1 MHPQRTLIE
10 SALNVYLNEAK
21 EGDLFRFLR
30 SGISKEYGIPH
41 DQIGN
46 APTVERM
53 VDEVYGEHS
62 SKIHEK
68 HLGEPNISLMD
79 GGIGSNKDRQAG
91 DLPMEAMKEAKG
103 RFRDFVVGLHT
114 TYHYGR

>member
-46 APTVERM
+46 APTVE
-53 VDEVYGEHS
+53 
-62 SKIHEK
+62 
-68 HLGEPNISLMD
+68 
-79 GGIGSNKDRQAG
+79 
-91 DLPMEAMKEAKG
+91 
-103 RFRDFVVGLHT
+103 
-114 TYHYGR
+114 